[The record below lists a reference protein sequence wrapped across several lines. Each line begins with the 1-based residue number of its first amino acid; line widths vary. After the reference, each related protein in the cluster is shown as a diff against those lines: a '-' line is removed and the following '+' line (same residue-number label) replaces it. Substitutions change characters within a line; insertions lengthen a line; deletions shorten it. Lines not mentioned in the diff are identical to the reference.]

1 LVSDTLEEGITPH
14 KAPRVLQTL
23 LWISTI
29 AAGTPHQLIFAGEAP
44 IPMGQLPWGGAG
56 SHPERSFWGSKGSM
70 PLYAAMESY
79 AAQMRVILPSISA
92 PFGLPQPNVTVRAKK
107 ILLPPTGVKGWAGG
121 ESLTARAWR
130 QAPDLVPN
138 SSYCGHVVVANG
150 AEQSAQSF
158 TLQLGGSF
166 PVNSTW
172 WSMRVVR
179 MFEADYAITVSSSG
193 TFSDY
198 IDAAATHVYQIGDCG
213 DKEPP
218 PPPAVCTPSPV
229 ALGCYNV
236 SGLWCYNDTRTSAGW
251 RHDPNRGCV
260 LGKSA
265 SHVHPCF
272 CRLRAHSRAHASVAG
287 SVEDFAKDKKLSLE
301 RCAGQCNHWQPERK
315 DKVEVLPLLG
325 VLDGKA
331 CFCGDQAQLALATA
345 KARARPLEECVLVS
359 CSGASNEK
367 CGGVDRLAVFN
378 YSVTPGVSPWLPHV

>member
-1 LVSDTLEEGITPH
+1 MTGGCCCLVSDTLEEGITPH

-107 ILLPPTGVKGWAGG
+107 ILLSPTGVKGWAGG

-265 SHVHPCF
+265 SHVHPVLLSIASSLTCACIGCRF
-272 CRLRAHSRAHASVAG
+272 GRRLRQ
-287 SVEDFAKDKKLSLE
+287 
-301 RCAGQCNHWQPERK
+301 GQE
-315 DKVEVLPLLG
+315 
-325 VLDGKA
+325 
-331 CFCGDQAQLALATA
+331 ALAGA
-345 KARARPLEECVLVS
+345 VCRAVQPLAARAEGQSRGVASARCLGWQGMLLWRPSTARPRDCQGS
-359 CSGASNEK
+359 CSPTR
-367 CGGVDRLAVFN
+367 GVRA
-378 YSVTPGVSPWLPHV
+378 GVV